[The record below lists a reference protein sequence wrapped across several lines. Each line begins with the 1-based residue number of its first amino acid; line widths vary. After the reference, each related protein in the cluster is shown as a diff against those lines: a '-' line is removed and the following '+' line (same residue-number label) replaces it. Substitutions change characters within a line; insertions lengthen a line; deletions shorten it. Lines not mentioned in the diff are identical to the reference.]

1 MRLPPLILITI
12 PFPIKS
18 FLIPS
23 KMISETFCF
32 FFLSI
37 IHKASRTVNFKC
49 VYESEQFHLKYT
61 EKSRVNKDNNFFL
74 LIECHYMNLILWWN
88 SFHNPEMSNWIC
100 DVFSW
105 WEIWCDYGNPS
116 LHLAVWVRFQKPSTY
131 SPQSWNSQLGKDT
144 VENIPQIDIM
154 RKREREERGESKK
167 LTLETYLPIL
177 YRLSATIIVTTARVG
192 NILI

>member
-1 MRLPPLILITI
+1 
-12 PFPIKS
+12 
-18 FLIPS
+18 
-23 KMISETFCF
+23 
-32 FFLSI
+32 
-37 IHKASRTVNFKC
+37 
-49 VYESEQFHLKYT
+49 
-61 EKSRVNKDNNFFL
+61 
-74 LIECHYMNLILWWN
+74 
-88 SFHNPEMSNWIC
+88 
-100 DVFSW
+100 
-105 WEIWCDYGNPS
+105 
-116 LHLAVWVRFQKPSTY
+116 VRFQKPSTY